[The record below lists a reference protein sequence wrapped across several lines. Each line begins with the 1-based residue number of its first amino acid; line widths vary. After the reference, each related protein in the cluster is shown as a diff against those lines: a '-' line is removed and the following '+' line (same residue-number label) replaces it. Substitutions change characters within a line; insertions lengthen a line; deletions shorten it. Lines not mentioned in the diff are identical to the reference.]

1 MGGISATSA
10 AVHTAWTP
18 LFASAAR
25 ASIDCDFPCAK
36 FERTTRICSCPGN
49 DMSAANRRRTVNS
62 VRSSRHGSERPM
74 CCVLVCGRAIGSAP
88 PQFGG
93 GRANGFHDILVARAA
108 AQVGRKH
115 IDEVFVAD
123 FGILLQYSRHQHQKS
138 RCAKA
143 ALQPVMLHESA
154 LQSV

>member
-1 MGGISATSA
+1 MSATSA

-25 ASIDCDFPCAK
+25 ASIDCNLPCAK

-49 DMSAANRRRTVNS
+49 DMSAANRPRPVNS
-62 VRSSRHGSERPM
+62 VRSSRRGSERPM

-93 GRANGFHDILVARAA
+93 VRANGFHDILVAGAA

-115 IDEVFVAD
+115 IDEFFVAD
-123 FGILLQYSRHQHQKS
+123 FRIALQHSRHQYQKA
-138 RCAKA
+138 RRTKA

-154 LQSV
+154 LQRI